1 MKIKKHITGFI
12 NIQLFLLC
20 TALTVLSCTNF
31 SSSDSGSR
39 YSGKKIKFTGNI
51 VMEDTSGAVPEEIQN
66 LFASEGSDSNER
78 SATVE
83 PFVYDTTKH
92 YYYAEATLRV
102 KGTKVTEVI
111 WDDSHTTFSM
121 ELPDYGTWDVE
132 VGIKYSTEN
141 KIIYSSKEPV
151 EIIQGG
157 PTSYS
162 KNFIAK
168 PSQSDDK
175 NGKIN
180 LEISTATNSGI
191 NFVQINLLNGNSTN
205 WNTLFSGT
213 NCILP
218 VSSDKITIGGSGK
231 NLPSGNYTVQIDF
244 YDYNSFN
251 ANDLPSAVAA
261 VSTGGAVLVYSTI
274 QTINIY
280 DDLITN
286 RWVSVNSDTNN
297 PIDTSGKFT
306 ITQNILNSYTLTN
319 ICVASNGSDSNFGT
333 VYNPYKTLDKAISY
347 INERGSSS
355 NDFTISVSGD
365 VECNTEISLATS
377 KAKTLTIKGKS
388 GSNANDK
395 LNGKSNGRVLKL
407 NTGISVTIENL
418 TITGGSVTG
427 ENGGGIDLE
436 KGTLKLGEGAKITGN
451 KAALSNSAGG
461 KGGGIYVASGAKLFM
476 YETAMIGD
484 GIKYTATSSTLT
496 SSGTTGCANA
506 AVSGGGIYNNGG
518 EVYIGYEALD
528 GSTLVKHDMDSRSG
542 VCRNYA
548 YGDNG
553 AGGGIYNQG
562 TLYIAS
568 GFVSYNQSPANGGG
582 IYTAGTDQVT
592 ATFTVEA
599 PKVTNN
605 NRFVMYGNKADQGG
619 AVYNEKFST
628 VNMSTCQIGT
638 STEKDRNTA
647 STKGGAIYQN
657 GIFNISG
664 AAYIYPGSE
673 KLNDVYLTKYNV
685 INISGTLTTFD
696 NIVVATI
703 TPNEYKRGTKIVT
716 SDSSVSINNAIV
728 GKFKLSQDDSDWTK
742 NIVDSNKGI
751 TITAP
756 VYVAGDSE
764 TTVSGVTYKKGLSIE
779 EGALGTKSKP
789 FKFISDAVGVFEDSS
804 SPAVV
809 TIVGTTYPVAQEIPD
824 TFTTSKATALTL
836 KGLSS
841 SSVGTIKRY
850 TTVPSSTASDGS
862 ALTVNSAVPVT
873 IQDIT
878 ITGGYANKGG
888 GLYIGAGSVSLG
900 DGVVITG
907 NSTPTNNVTYGGA
920 GAYVASGAK
929 LFMYGTARIGGSG
942 TALAST
948 STGNYGYSGGG
959 ILSDGNVY
967 LGYKSCNAS
976 TGVPADS
983 DAQSLS
989 GGLTQNYAESTGGGI
1004 TLHGSGK
1011 LYIKSGNISYN
1022 NAKDGGSNTKGG
1034 GIACDAGTTVTM
1046 AGGTIAGNKAYSGGG
1061 VYLLGNNSYTTTFTM
1076 SAGTIGKAGTSSDPV
1091 NAAAESTAGKHSN
1104 YASSGAGIYAY
1115 TNTNV
1120 TITGGNI
1127 KYNYASSY
1135 GGALYW
1141 KGATLSV
1148 NKSGSTY
1155 GTLSYNRALK
1165 GGAVYFDADGNLTQA
1180 MMNNNQ
1186 ADNMGGAIYI
1196 SGSKNVEINGA
1207 MKINGNETIGSN
1219 SYTASGGGIYNAG
1232 NLTISGSV
1240 QMQSNTANGNSNN
1253 GWGGAIFNTSS
1264 LIITGAM
1271 TMDSNSAVSTG
1282 SGKTAYGGAI
1292 YNSGSITMSAGS
1304 IGSST
1309 SNYVSAA
1316 SAANAQGGAIYV
1328 YGTATI
1334 SGTAY
1339 VKYGNSTK
1347 PNDIYLSSTGK
1358 TIGLDS
1364 SLSNHSASDQVGV
1377 TLGGTWNTGTA
1388 VLSGSANNIKSHY
1401 MKIKLT
1407 NNSTR
1412 FVDSDGTLR
1421 QGAAATP
1428 ANAAAAVANLTSGGT
1443 LKLTGNPTAQ
1453 QILDIRDALYNTYK
1467 NYSNANMPSIVIDL
1481 SDTTITSIPENAFWP
1496 AIDSGSQC
1504 KAISAVKL
1512 PTTVTSIGKNAFAY
1526 CSNMTSI
1533 TGYTQVTSL
1542 GDGAFEFCSSLTSF
1556 TIPSGLTSKKVPD
1569 SLLYGCGN
1577 ITSINIPSG
1586 FTEIGDSAFFN
1597 AGLTSVTIPPSVTT
1611 IDRLAFN
1618 YCKFTTFSVPSSVTT
1633 LGEYFMSNNK
1643 SLTSVTIPN
1652 NSISKIPDHAF
1663 SGCSAL
1669 TTVNYYNNITEIGK
1683 QAFEECTSLTSFT
1696 VKTNVRKVGYC
1707 FLWKD
1712 GNIST
1717 ITFQVTTGWKYK
1729 NGNTETSVD
1738 SIIANQT
1745 DLKNTLIGVLG
1756 EYGYSLGNSQDWY
1769 R

>member
-1 MKIKKHITGFI
+1 MKLKIK
-12 NIQLFLLC
+12 LLAIC
-20 TALTVLSCTNF
+20 VLIFAVFSCTDF
-31 SSSDSGSR
+31 SMSTPKNGADDIYGT
-39 YSGKKIKFTGNI
+39 GKVRLCGTITMPDFT
-51 VMEDTSGAVPEEIQN
+51 GAVPSVAAQVNENSFSNSEEKSAAFTPIDYNGTEYQYFAEAKKRGTNETNSDASFEGTYPNKTFTLVLDYGYWDITAGIKKDDQIIFSDTQPVELKSGDPTQYSASFTIKPQMTESGTGKIALEMNTGTN
-66 LFASEGSDSNER
+66 LDIDC
-78 SATVE
+78 ATVS
-83 PFVYDTTKH
+83 
-92 YYYAEATLRV
+92 L
-102 KGTKVTEVI
+102 
-111 WDDSHTTFSM
+111 
-121 ELPDYGTWDVE
+121 LYGDNGAMLDAWNAAGMPVVE
-132 VGIKYSTEN
+132 TY
-141 KIIYSSKEPV
+141 
-151 EIIQGG
+151 
-157 PTSYS
+157 
-162 KNFIAK
+162 
-168 PSQSDDK
+168 
-175 NGKIN
+175 
-180 LEISTATNSGI
+180 LTNS
-191 NFVQINLLNGNSTN
+191 NNKF
-205 WNTLFSGT
+205 TLTAYSIKSG
-213 NCILP
+213 
-218 VSSDKITIGGSGK
+218 S
-231 NLPSGNYTVQIDF
+231 YTVQIRF
-244 YDYNSFN
+244 YDFIGG
-251 ANDLPSAVAA
+251 DPGPSDVNTD
-261 VSTGGAVLVYSTI
+261 SSNGYLIPVYSTI
-274 QTINIY
+274 QTINVY
-280 DDLITN
+280 DNLTTN
-286 RWVSVNSDTNN
+286 YWVKSVGQSNIAEIE
-297 PIDTSGKFT
+297 PINDEGTFT
-306 ITQNILNSYTLTN
+306 LNQNIINNYMLTDIYVAEASKGGSDLNS
-319 ICVASNGSDSNFGT
+319 GSVYKPFGT
-333 VYNPYKTLDKAISY
+333 LGQAVKY
-347 INERGSSS
+347 IAERGVDNTDYSITV
-355 NDFTISVSGD
+355 DGEIEGIATIAFDS
-365 VECNTEISLATS
+365 T
-377 KAKTLTIKGKS
+377 KAKSLKIKGKA
-388 GSNANDK
+388 SNQSDK
-395 LNGKSNGRVLKL
+395 LNGKQQGSV
-407 NTGISVTIENL
+407 VTIDTNVPVTFENI
-418 TITGGSVTG
+418 TITGGNADS
-427 ENGGGIDLE
+427 GGGIYLAN
-436 KGTLKLGEGAKITGN
+436 GTLKLGDGAKISGN
-451 KAALSNSAGG
+451 HAAAF
-461 KGGGIYVASGAKLFM
+461 GGGIYVASGAKLFM

-756 VYVAGDSE
+756 VYVAGASE

-862 ALTVNSAVPVT
+862 ALTINSAVPVT

-888 GLYIGAGSVSLG
+888 GLYVGAGSVFLG

-907 NSTPTNNVTYGGA
+907 NSTPTNNASYGGA
-920 GAYVASGAK
+920 GAYVASVAK

-942 TALAST
+942 TSLAST

-959 ILSDGNVY
+959 IFSEGNVY
-967 LGYKSCNAS
+967 LGYNACASS
-976 TGVPADS
+976 TGVPADTE
-983 DAQSLS
+983 AKSLT
-989 GGLTQNYAESTGGGI
+989 GGVTQNYAESTGGGI
-1004 TLHGSGK
+1004 TMCRPGV

-1034 GIACDAGTTVTM
+1034 GIACDAGTSVTM
-1046 AGGTIAGNKAYSGGG
+1046 AGGTIAGNKAQSGGG
-1061 VYLLGNNSYTTTFTM
+1061 VYLLGNNSYTTSFTM

-1104 YASSGAGIYAY
+1104 YASSGAGIYAGAK
-1115 TNTNV
+1115 TSV

-1127 KYNYASSY
+1127 KYNYATSY

-1141 KGATLSV
+1141 SGATLSV
-1148 NKSGSTY
+1148 NKSGSTF
-1155 GTLSYNRALK
+1155 GTLSYNRAVK
-1165 GGAVYFDADGNLTQA
+1165 GGAVYFNANGNLTQA

-1207 MKINGNETIGSN
+1207 MKINSNETVGSD

-1240 QMQSNTANGNSNN
+1240 QMQSNTANGKSNN

-1467 NYSNANMPSIVIDL
+1467 NYSDANMPSIVIDL

-1504 KAISAVKL
+1504 EAISSVKL

-1577 ITSINIPSG
+1577 ITSISIPSG

-1597 AGLTSVTIPPSVTT
+1597 AGLTSVTIPSSVTT

-1618 YCKFTTFSVPSSVTT
+1618 YCKFTTFTVPSSVTT

-1652 NSISKIPDHAF
+1652 NSISKIPDYAF
-1663 SGCSAL
+1663 EGCSAL
-1669 TTVNYYNNITEIGK
+1669 TTVNYYSNITEIGK

-1707 FLWKD
+1707 FLWKS
-1712 GNIST
+1712 GNINT
-1717 ITFQVTTGWKYK
+1717 ITFEVTSGWKYK

-1756 EYGYSLGNSQDWY
+1756 QYGYSLGNSQDWY